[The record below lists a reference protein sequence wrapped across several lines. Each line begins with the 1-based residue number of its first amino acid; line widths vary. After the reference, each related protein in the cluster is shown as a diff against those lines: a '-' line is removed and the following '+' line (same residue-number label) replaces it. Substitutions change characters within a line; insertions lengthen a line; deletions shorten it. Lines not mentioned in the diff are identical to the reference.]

1 MLLVNN
7 RIAQGRQHESAR
19 SQALASER
27 TVLETPPRVPFVA
40 TLELLSC
47 LQVEP
52 ALPWVPRPS
61 LGTRWWHSAKSVPLN
76 AITLRGA
83 KSHHRRRAFSLV
95 ELMAVMVILALLAT
109 ATVLAV
115 VGFSDTARATKAVTD
130 ISTLVKALD
139 SFYTVNGRYPT
150 NAEGLEILTQP
161 GKGSSSGFLKKIP
174 KDPWQNRYEYFSPG
188 SKGPFEVISRGAD
201 KKEGGDKA
209 NRDISSES
217 LDQE

>member
-1 MLLVNN
+1 MLLVTK
-7 RIAQGRQHESAR
+7 RIAQSRRSLLGCEIIDAIRLNVAFRSAKV
-19 SQALASER
+19 ALTLRTFSER
-27 TVLETPPRVPFVA
+27 KATRINSQPIRERCDRRLATFVLPPDD
-40 TLELLSC
+40 
-47 LQVEP
+47 
-52 ALPWVPRPS
+52 
-61 LGTRWWHSAKSVPLN
+61 N
-76 AITLRGA
+76 TLRGA
-83 KSHHRRRAFSLV
+83 KSYYRRWAFSLV

-115 VGFSDTARATKAVTD
+115 VGYSDTARATKAVTD